1 MADTSVTYERTMK
14 VSYPR
19 EAGRISSAL
28 LRRLQKLLTTWQIW
42 MCRRVGYESPDPDSY
57 EDYTEES
64 TSKSY
69 KLMCDT
75 SDTPV
80 ADFGELAYSERRIG
94 MEKVISAIN
103 SWWDTG
109 TNHTYSLKETIVQSS
124 TTETPRWKGDYMWL
138 TPSSLLDDNMT
149 MVRNWVEGV
158 HVCFHDETDHTDMT
172 KMQIRLNP
180 STSEN
185 SAELT
190 FKIWKEATKTQ
201 KKADIET
208 WLVDTPLNLM
218 GQIQAHVESCLSEV
232 GFETEEPIIECHFDA
247 KTESRSECPP
257 DIIGRLRD
265 AKQRTIDNQ

>member
-28 LRRLQKLLTTWQIW
+28 LRRLQRELTYWGIW
-42 MCRRVGYESPDPDSY
+42 MCRRVGYEGPDPDTY
-57 EDYTEES
+57 EDYTAET

-69 KLMCDT
+69 KLMCDR
-75 SDTPV
+75 SDTPI
-80 ADFGELAYSERRIG
+80 ADFGEIAYGERRIG

-103 SWWDTG
+103 SWYDKG
-109 TNHTYSLKETIVQSS
+109 DNDSYKLKETIVQSS
-124 TTETPRWKGDYMWL
+124 TTETPRWKGDYLWL
-138 TPSSLLDDNMT
+138 SAVDHDQT

-158 HVCFHDETDHTDMT
+158 HICFHDETDHTDMT

-185 SAELT
+185 CSELI

-208 WLVDTPLNLM
+208 WLVDTPLQLM
-218 GQIQAHVESCLSEV
+218 GEVQAHVESCLSEV

-247 KTESRSECPP
+247 KTESRSECTP
-257 DIIGRLRD
+257 DIIGRLRQ
-265 AKQRTIDNQ
+265 AKLEAME